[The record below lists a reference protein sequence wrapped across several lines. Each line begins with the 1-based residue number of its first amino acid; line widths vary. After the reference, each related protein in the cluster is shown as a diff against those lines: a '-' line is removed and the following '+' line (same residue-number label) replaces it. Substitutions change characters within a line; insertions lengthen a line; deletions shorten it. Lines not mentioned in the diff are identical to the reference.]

1 MIPAKKNN
9 YIYIYSIYIKN
20 TVKLITKWAIINNNH
35 LSYWDL
41 NDQYFRSASHPTITE
56 TSLYTRIHFSSWLF
70 FFSIFSFSFFLSFVL
85 FLFFYFFQYRIILRK
100 TSWVRPMSWCSRRRQ
115 RCQIVGSNRTCGPSS
130 TSRCTAKSILS
141 VIKTI
146 QLEIMFQQQFIISSK

>member
-1 MIPAKKNN
+1 MQVIGLRFGFVLSKIQYPPFALYSRDFPIVATSPSIRSIINDSRKKKNN

-70 FFSIFSFSFFLSFVL
+70 FSLFFLFPFFFLL
-85 FLFFYFFQYRIILRK
+85 FYFYFFTFFNI
-100 TSWVRPMSWCSRRRQ
+100 
-115 RCQIVGSNRTCGPSS
+115 
-130 TSRCTAKSILS
+130 
-141 VIKTI
+141 
-146 QLEIMFQQQFIISSK
+146 E